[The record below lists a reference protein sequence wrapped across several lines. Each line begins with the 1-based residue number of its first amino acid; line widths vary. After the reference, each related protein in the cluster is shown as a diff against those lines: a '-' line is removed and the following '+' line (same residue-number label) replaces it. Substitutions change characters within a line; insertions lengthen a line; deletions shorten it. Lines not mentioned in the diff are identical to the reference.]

1 MWGRSHSH
9 TPGGNSLSQQ
19 NVTESTT
26 TKYTALSLPALT
38 AMVVGSMVGAGVF
51 MLPQRFATQ
60 TGVYGA
66 LIAWAIAGAG
76 MLMLA
81 FVFQQLAVRQPK
93 LDNGVF
99 VYAKTG
105 FGLYPGFLSAI
116 GYWAS
121 AIAGNTFYW
130 VLITSTLKPL
140 IPAFGDGD
148 TVWAI
153 VISSICVW
161 GFYFLIMR
169 GVKEAAGINAI
180 VTVAKIIPLVLFVV
194 VAIFAFRPDVF
205 IENLTGGYDLAGGD
219 SLFTQ
224 VKGTMLVTV
233 FVFLGIEGAS
243 VYSRYAKKRED
254 VGRATVLGFLSVLA
268 IFVTV
273 TMVSYGILPKDE
285 IAQLRQPSVG
295 SVLEAAVGPWGAWF
309 ISAGLIVSVL
319 GAFLAWSL
327 MAAEVLYAAAKDG
340 DMPAFLAK
348 VTPKQ
353 VPGNALLTSTL
364 MIQLMLILTLFL
376 SGALDFMLD
385 LTAALSLVPFALA
398 AAYAVKIAV
407 EKDGYS
413 GIAPKTHTKELI
425 IAILA
430 FIYTVFLIYAAG
442 LQFLLLA
449 AILLAP
455 ATILYAIARRQQ
467 NSKLFTV
474 PGLIVFIIVL
484 AAAVAGIIGLV
495 TGFITL

>member
-1 MWGRSHSH
+1 
-9 TPGGNSLSQQ
+9 
-19 NVTESTT
+19 
-26 TKYTALSLPALT
+26 
-38 AMVVGSMVGAGVF
+38 MVVGSMVGAGVF
-51 MLPQRFATQ
+51 MLPRRFAAE

-66 LIAWAIAGAG
+66 LIAWLIAGAG

-93 LDNGVF
+93 LDNGVY

-148 TVWAI
+148 TIWAVI
-153 VISSICVW
+153 VSSVFIW
-161 GFYFLIMR
+161 GFYLLIMR

-180 VTVAKIIPLVLFVV
+180 VTVAKIIPLVLFVI
-194 VAIFAFRPDVF
+194 VAVFTFQPAVF
-205 IENLTGGYDLAGGD
+205 IDNLTGGYDMGGD

-268 IFVTV
+268 IFATV
-273 TMVSYGILPKDE
+273 TMVSYGILPKEE

-340 DMPAFLAK
+340 DMPGYLAK
-348 VTPKQ
+348 VTKKQ
-353 VPGNALLTSTL
+353 VPGNALLTSTIA
-364 MIQLMLILTLFL
+364 IQLMLVLTLFL

-385 LTAALSLVPFALA
+385 LTAAMSLLPFALT
-398 AAYAVKIAV
+398 AAYAVKIGIA
-407 EKDGYS
+407 KDGYS
-413 GIAPKTHTKELI
+413 GIAPRTLRKELTFAI
-425 IAILA
+425 IA
-430 FIYTVFLIYAAG
+430 FVYTVFLIYAAG

-455 ATILYAIARRQQ
+455 ATVLYAIARRQQ
-467 NSKLFTV
+467 NDRLFNTS
-474 PGLIVFIIVL
+474 GLVIFIIVL
-484 AAAVAGIIGLV
+484 LGAIVGLIGLI
-495 TGFITL
+495 TGFITI